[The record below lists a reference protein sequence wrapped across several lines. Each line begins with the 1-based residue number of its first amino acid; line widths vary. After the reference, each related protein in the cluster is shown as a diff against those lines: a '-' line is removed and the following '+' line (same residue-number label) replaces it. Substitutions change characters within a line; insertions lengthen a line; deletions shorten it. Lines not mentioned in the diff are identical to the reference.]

1 MIYVVNGA
9 PRSGKDTFCSMTAKF
24 MGEGYVR
31 VYSTVDYV
39 KIIAAT
45 AFGWNGEKTP
55 RARKFL
61 SDLKYLLTEWNDI
74 PFKDIQK
81 KVYETTEDWDYYGI
95 DSKRCAIFIMCREPE
110 EIKKIVERLDART
123 ILVRRNSAECEE
135 VSNHADAEILDY
147 KYDIEIENN
156 GSLKDLAFEALKFV
170 EDEDLMFRHWVT
182 FHIKDSGEI
191 IEVEKELKF

>member
-9 PRSGKDTFCSMTAKF
+9 PRSGKDTFCSMIAKF

-31 VYSTVDYV
+31 VYSTADYV

-61 SDLKYLLTEWNDI
+61 SDLKDLLTEWNDI

-95 DSKRCAIFIMCREPE
+95 DK
-110 EIKKIVERLDART
+110 
-123 ILVRRNSAECEE
+123 
-135 VSNHADAEILDY
+135 
-147 KYDIEIENN
+147 
-156 GSLKDLAFEALKFV
+156 
-170 EDEDLMFRHWVT
+170 
-182 FHIKDSGEI
+182 
-191 IEVEKELKF
+191 

>member
-1 MIYVVNGA
+1 M
-9 PRSGKDTFCSMTAKF
+9 
-24 MGEGYVR
+24 
-31 VYSTVDYV
+31 
-39 KIIAAT
+39 
-45 AFGWNGEKTP
+45 EK
-55 RARKFL
+55 RRLARKFL
-61 SDLKYLLTEWNDI
+61 SDLKDLLTEWNDI

-123 ILVRRNSAECEE
+123 ILVRRGSAECEE

-156 GSLKDLAFEALKFV
+156 GSLKDLAFEALKFI

-182 FHIKDSGEI
+182 FHVKDSGEV